1 MHLGGRGGGW
11 AGMTLGHLTLRQ
23 EHSEEPVNGPLG
35 QQSLSREQEEEFSL
49 FPKSYSQNK
58 VSTEAGLY

>member
-11 AGMTLGHLTLRQ
+11 PGMTLGHLTLRQ

-49 FPKSYSQNK
+49 FPKSYS
-58 VSTEAGLY
+58 